1 MPNMFSPTPPGAM
14 YAWHLEPR
22 LTSAV
27 WGGNE
32 LVRTYGKRGDPDA
45 TLGESWECWD
55 ADTVTNGPLA
65 GSTIAMLR
73 KRLGP
78 QLLGNLD
85 PARIFPVLTKIITAH
100 DWLSVQVHPDDAYAQ
115 RVEGQPF
122 GKTECWYVIAAEP
135 GAQLVVGWSRDT
147 SRAEYERRVADGT
160 LGEILRKVPVQA
172 GDTVY
177 VPAGLVHAIGPGV
190 TVFETQQASDLTYRM
205 FDWNRP
211 GLDGKPRELNVRK
224 AADVLNYRAG
234 GSSKLAQL
242 DYHYQGLART
252 ALIAD
257 PRFTVERIVATVDPA
272 SIATDGR
279 PLIVMA
285 LEHPMNIACGPTTTA
300 LQQYQTVLIPAAAG
314 RCSVSTSAPSAPF
327 LFVTPPAAANGL
339 AARLLSAGVSQPRID
354 AFTEQFAFVQAGA
367 A

>member
-1 MPNMFSPTPPGAM
+1 MFAPTQPAAM

-27 WGGNE
+27 WGGGE
-32 LVRTYGKRGDPDA
+32 LVRTYGKNGDPGA

-55 ADTVTNGPLA
+55 TDAVTNGPLK
-65 GSTIAMLR
+65 GSTVAMLR
-73 KRLGP
+73 ERLGT
-78 QLLGNLD
+78 QLLGDLD
-85 PARIFPVLTKIITAH
+85 PARIFPILTKIITAH

-115 RVEGQPF
+115 RVEGEPF

-135 GAQLVVGWSRDT
+135 GAKLVVGWSRDT

-172 GDTVY
+172 GDTLY

-224 AADVLNYRAG
+224 AGDVLNYRAG
-234 GSSKLAQL
+234 GVSKLVQI
-242 DYHYQGLART
+242 DYHHEGLLRT

-257 PRFTVERIVATVDPA
+257 PRFTVERIVATAEPA

-279 PLIVMA
+279 PLIIMS
-285 LEHPMNIACGPTTTA
+285 LEHPMDIECDPTTTA
-300 LQQYQTVLIPAAAG
+300 LEKYQTVIVPAAAG
-314 RCSVSTSAPSAPF
+314 RCSVSTRAPRAPF
-327 LFVTPPAAANGL
+327 LFVTPPASPKDL
-339 AARLLSAGVSQPRID
+339 AIRLLAAGVSQPRID
-354 AFTEQFAFVQAGA
+354 AFTKQFAPVEAGA